1 MVARAGRPLYPV
13 LSSPNMHRDPKPR
26 KKGQDRQIPETEA
39 ANLFRCAV
47 DSPRQRTNWG
57 KKKAPLRDRTGST
70 PQLLLSDW
78 GRVKTLSWTWFVGW
92 ALSDGRTDGIASH
105 PYWRRG
111 SSATLL
117 LHTVCTETS
126 PHREATLGEKTWA
139 PASPHSHGLLLIF
152 FLFSSGLHSRRRGS
166 EERGHRV
173 CSGQD
178 ESRFKLTIKGL
189 EDPLLPQVFRD
200 HHPQVSCLLASL
212 NKLLLLLLLV
222 PITIPHHLI
231 PSRFPSPRFD
241 KQKSPRCCTVTPG
254 FWGSSILVLHL

>member
-1 MVARAGRPLYPV
+1 MTHLPGPIDESYRAVLYCARGDIHTPKRAPRRIMVARAGRPLYPV

-26 KKGQDRQIPETEA
+26 KKGQDRQIPKTEA

-152 FLFSSGLHSRRRGS
+152 FS
-166 EERGHRV
+166 
-173 CSGQD
+173 
-178 ESRFKLTIKGL
+178 
-189 EDPLLPQVFRD
+189 
-200 HHPQVSCLLASL
+200 
-212 NKLLLLLLLV
+212 
-222 PITIPHHLI
+222 
-231 PSRFPSPRFD
+231 SPRGCIPPD
-241 KQKSPRCCTVTPG
+241 GGVRSEVIVCARGKMRVDSN
-254 FWGSSILVLHL
+254 